1 MLLHRRDFA
10 KRNER
15 ETLNLRG
22 SALTI
27 CKKKLVGMKPFNDQF
42 SLTGRGTRRDELFG
56 FSTGNVAAKERP
68 NELQEALSEH
78 GMPK

>member
-1 MLLHRRDFA
+1 
-10 KRNER
+10 
-15 ETLNLRG
+15 
-22 SALTI
+22 
-27 CKKKLVGMKPFNDQF
+27 MKPFNDQF
-42 SLTGRGTRRDELFG
+42 SPTGLEARLDELFG